1 MNIGILDLGIFDLQN
16 ETAENLLN
24 QSFSCV
30 EKADILGFSRYWFAE
45 HHAPDT
51 IIPLQMKIKFT

>member
-1 MNIGILDLGIFDLQN
+1 MNIGILDLGIFDLEN

-24 QSFSCV
+24 QSFSYV